1 MFTLGLRYPE
11 IALERR
17 VRAFP
22 RQAYSRK
29 VQDSKDANM
38 IGQVAGIPRQ
48 ARRYPTRKMQGA
60 RNKQPLRWRF
70 LECRELLLPSPTPQ
84 TT

>member
-29 VQDSKDANM
+29 VQDLAK
-38 IGQVAGIPRQ
+38 
-48 ARRYPTRKMQGA
+48 T
-60 RNKQPLRWRF
+60 L
-70 LECRELLLPSPTPQ
+70 T
-84 TT
+84 